1 MYYCGWDGGGSKT
14 KVCVTDENGV
24 VLIESEFG
32 PINLNGNSADT
43 VKNTIRDCINFM
55 NTLDNGLDKY
65 KGLVVGVAGV
75 SNREATETIE
85 NLIREY
91 GYGGNLRILGDQ
103 EIALAGAIKGAG
115 AILIAGT
122 GSVCFGRDEN
132 GKTFRSGGYGYL
144 IDDVGSGY
152 AISRDI
158 LISVVRSLDG
168 RGQNTCLTNMVFERL
183 NVKSQEELITW
194 LYAPETEK
202 SQIATLSPLLLSALE
217 QGDEVAKLIANKA
230 AQDLA
235 ELVVAVWK
243 KADIQNGE
251 VALLGSIVTYYED
264 IEKQIIDILK
274 KELPTAKLIKP
285 RQEPAKGAAKLA
297 VEMFF

>member
-14 KVCVTDENGV
+14 KVCVTDGNGV

-115 AILIAGT
+115 VILIAGT

-235 ELVVAVWK
+235 ALVVAVWK

-251 VALLGSIVTYYED
+251 VALLGSIVTYYEY

>member
-14 KVCVTDENGV
+14 KVCVTDGNGV

-115 AILIAGT
+115 VILIAGT

-251 VALLGSIVTYYED
+251 VALLGSIVTYYEY